1 MADFG
6 RIPTH
11 NYQYDAGASPSRDPR
26 GRYDAPQRP
35 VNRFTDRLMK
45 GLISGVQKYS
55 NHQLDKMQYAQHLYD
70 RQQAGEDISWR
81 NRRDDGA
88 GYQGGYGGH
97 QGGYGG
103 HRYEPAGH
111 FPSPPPP
118 PRPQPYQRDADMH
131 SQFGDVHS
139 ERDFQEPEPRRP
151 QDPRQMME
159 QHLAG
164 LPDMIQNMLG
174 GFMDEMTARMDELT
188 QRVAQLERGGP
199 APQVQH
205 QEPSLPHEEQEL
217 PFRDPSTFPPPPRHH
232 SLRPSALSETLRQQ
246 VQAQDVPPPLP
257 VRSKPKATD
266 PAAKPQVTLPS
277 GPPPAL
283 PQRGGPGGSNATPV
297 RREAVPDHTATPQQR
312 EPVRRDSMSTASEV
326 EEEQRQEF
334 EQQQD
339 LDQHSSTDGTHD
351 RHDRFRTRPIA
362 AELGNLGGGA
372 AGASGA
378 INNHLG
384 AMSQEE
390 QLANIKVQSNFV
402 HRGLDASDRLSR
414 G

>member
-1 MADFG
+1 MK
-6 RIPTH
+6 T
-11 NYQYDAGASPSRDPR
+11 
-26 GRYDAPQRP
+26 
-35 VNRFTDRLMK
+35 LM
-45 GLISGVQKYS
+45 GGVEKYS

-103 HRYEPAGH
+103 HQGGYGGHQGGYGGHRYEPAGH

-139 ERDFQEPEPRRP
+139 ERDVEEQEPRRP

-199 APQVQH
+199 APQAQH

-232 SLRPSALSETLRQQ
+232 SRRPSAFGDSLRQQ
-246 VQAQDVPPPLP
+246 VQAQDAPPALPL
-257 VRSKPKATD
+257 RSKPKAQD
-266 PAAKPQVTLPS
+266 PTAKPQVTLPP
-277 GPPPAL
+277 GPPPTL
-283 PQRGGPGGSNATPV
+283 PPRGGPGGPGATPV
-297 RREAVPDHTATPQQR
+297 RRKAVPDQTATTQQR
-312 EPVRRDSMSTASEV
+312 EPVRRDSMSTTSEV

-334 EQQQD
+334 EQQQEV
-339 LDQHSSTDGTHD
+339 DQNSSTDGTHD
-351 RHDRFRTRPIA
+351 RHDRFRTRPVA
-362 AELGNLGGGA
+362 ADLGTTGGGA
-372 AGASGA
+372 AGTSAA
-378 INNHLG
+378 IDNHLG
-384 AMSQEE
+384 AMTLE
-390 QLANIKVQSNFV
+390 QQLTNVKVQSNFA
-402 HRGLDASDRLSR
+402 HQGLDAAERLSR